1 MRRRSTPQS
10 WALRCRIILACA
22 SGMADKAVAAQLGS
36 TQHALGRRRARF
48 IGHRIAWPGD
58 LPRPGGPRTVTDEQV
73 TALITTALERV
84 VGRLRGGCAGRR
96 GQQAVSA
103 AGSAPVVR

>member
-1 MRRRSTPQS
+1 MLTKEERAALEEWVRRRSAPQS

-48 IGHRIAWPGD
+48 IGHRIAGPGD
-58 LPRPGGPRTVTDEQV
+58 LPHQ
-73 TALITTALERV
+73 
-84 VGRLRGGCAGRR
+84 
-96 GQQAVSA
+96 
-103 AGSAPVVR
+103 